1 VEAVLRRFPKHLV
14 NGEPLMLPYDKSDPS
29 KLRAQPPT
37 LVEVPK

>member
-1 VEAVLRRFPKHLV
+1 
-14 NGEPLMLPYDKSDPS
+14 MLPYDKSDPS